1 MPCVRFAAASLLGWS
16 MTILLQ
22 VRRHVACARQ
32 AFIVE
37 YARGLRVI
45 IHTANH
51 VAGDS
56 HKVQGAWVQDFPR
69 KERPL

>member
-1 MPCVRFAAASLLGWS
+1 MPCLRLAAASLLGWS
-16 MTILLQ
+16 MPQ
-22 VRRHVACARQ
+22 DFRCVRQ
-32 AFIVE
+32 AFIAE

-45 IHTANH
+45 VHTANH

>member
-1 MPCVRFAAASLLGWS
+1 MPCLGLAAAILLSWSIAVFAAGMDFSC
-16 MTILLQ
+16 
-22 VRRHVACARQ
+22 VRQ
-32 AFIVE
+32 AFIAE

-56 HKVQGAWVQDFPR
+56 HKVQGAWVQDFPW